1 MNPSLIKKVVKKVKE
16 KKERIADKM
25 KENSKEGKGLLG
37 LDKKDTSGPGMSMP
51 GTPALDPYP
60 SFSAGRVGVDGSESK
75 PTKPSDYRDAPYA
88 PAYDA
93 GYGSTSRREF

>member
-1 MNPSLIKKVVKKVKE
+1 MNPSLIKKVVKKVVE
-16 KKERIADKM
+16 KKKEVVAKI
-25 KENSKEGKGLLG
+25 KENSQEGKGLLG
-37 LDKKDTSGPGMSMP
+37 LDKKDTSGPSMSS
-51 GTPALDPYP
+51 PALDPYP

-75 PTKPSDYRDAPYA
+75 PTKPMDYRDAPYA